1 MEPFTLQA
9 FVFTRI
15 LCGNGQNND
24 FVLGSHHN
32 FVLFGFDKMHFFS
45 TSADF
50 GEVVE
55 ACIECSIKQRNKRR
69 EYQSSGRNCA
79 SG

>member
-24 FVLGSHHN
+24 FVLGCHHN

-50 GEVVE
+50 GEVV
-55 ACIECSIKQRNKRR
+55 
-69 EYQSSGRNCA
+69 
-79 SG
+79 